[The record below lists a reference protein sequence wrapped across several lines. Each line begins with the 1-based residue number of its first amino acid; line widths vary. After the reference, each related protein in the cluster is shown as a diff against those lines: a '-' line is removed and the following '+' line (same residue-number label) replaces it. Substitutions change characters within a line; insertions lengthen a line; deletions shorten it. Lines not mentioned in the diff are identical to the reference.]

1 MNKKKIV
8 KESKKVLNEKVR
20 EKANLNTLKKQVKGI
35 TLIALVVTI
44 IVLLILAG
52 VAISLT
58 IGNNGIISR
67 AINARDKTIVADEEE
82 AITLAYAAR
91 KMDDYTKNV
100 TASDLQEELSNAN
113 RDTRVT
119 SSGDDLIVLYNDT
132 NHRYR
137 INQNG
142 EIERLEDMTPELA
155 KSVVMATPLG
165 EYLCV
170 ELMDGTVGL
179 IDYHETAPN
188 LEQANM
194 DGMRVLSTSG
204 IKQYDDDGGMIVDN
218 DGNVYMGIYNV
229 EIDNYEIICLNN
241 IEESPIKDKKIK
253 KAINDYMLD
262 YDGNLYYYDGM
273 NNNIV
278 NANPSLENKKIIDI
292 FYYDNNSVVSVDE
305 DGKIYEANHT
315 CINPNHEGGLDGR
328 NLKDIAYYSDSGTT
342 IALDNNGK
350 VYAWG
355 DNYYGLL
362 GIGALED
369 SSISICISDLEND
382 MNGKNIVKIYNYSDT
397 AFAIDSD
404 GNAYNWGVNYS
415 NIENYEIIRPT
426 QILNGK
432 NIKSILKVSGAII
445 VLDNDGKVYTWG
457 FHDYG
462 LLGNGTTEDSNTPI
476 CISENENNKLY
487 GKTIEEIYKI
497 DDNSVISKDSEGNI
511 YGWGRNRHAELGNG
525 TYENVLTP
533 ECFNEITTNKLF
545 NRKVNEVLNYRIL
558 VIYILDDGS
567 IIYNCFPYDE

>member
-20 EKANLNTLKKQVKGI
+20 EKANLKTLKKQVKGI

-100 TASDLQEELSNAN
+100 IASDLQEELSNAN

-155 KSVVMATPLG
+155 KSVVMATPLWG
-165 EYLCV
+165 YLCV

-179 IDYHETAPN
+179 IDYHVTAPN

-204 IKQYDDDGGMIVDN
+204 IKQYDYDGGMIVDN
-218 DGNVYMGIYNV
+218 DGNVYMEIYNV

-241 IEESPIKDKKIK
+241 IEGSPIKDKKIK

-292 FYYDNNSVVSVDE
+292 FYYDNNFIVSVDE

-328 NLKDIAYYSDSGTT
+328 NLKDIAYYSGTT

-355 DNYYGLL
+355 DNNFGLL

-382 MNGKNIVKIYNYSDT
+382 MNGKNIVKIYNYSGT

-432 NIKSILKVSGAII
+432 NIKSILKVSDAII

-457 FHDYG
+457 YDDYG
-462 LLGNGTTEDSNTPI
+462 LLGNGTTKDSNTPI
-476 CISENENNKLY
+476 CISDNENNKLY
-487 GKTIEEIYKI
+487 GKTIEEIYNI
-497 DDNSVISKDSEGNI
+497 NDNSVISKDSEGNI

-545 NRKVNEVLNYRIL
+545 NRKVNEVLNYRNL
-558 VIYILDDGS
+558 VIYILDDGG
-567 IIYNCFPYDE
+567 IIYNSFPYAE

>member
-1 MNKKKIV
+1 MNKKKIL

-20 EKANLNTLKKQVKGI
+20 EKANLKKLKKQVKGI

-100 TASDLQEELSNAN
+100 IASDLQEELSNAN

-132 NHRYR
+132 NHRYGV
-137 INQNG
+137 NQNG

-155 KSVVMATPLG
+155 KSVVRVTTLSG
-165 EYLCV
+165 YLCV

-179 IDYHETAPN
+179 IDYHATAPN
-188 LEQANM
+188 LEQAYIDN
-194 DGMRVLSTSG
+194 MRVISTSG
-204 IKQYDDDGGMIVDN
+204 IKQYDDGGMIVDN

-241 IEESPIKDKKIK
+241 IEGSPIKDKKIK
-253 KAINDYMLD
+253 KAINYYMLD

-292 FYYDNNSVVSVDE
+292 FYYDNNFIVSVDE
-305 DGKIYEANHT
+305 DGKIYEDNYT
-315 CINPNHEGGLDGR
+315 CINPNYEGGLDGR
-328 NLKDIAYYSDSGTT
+328 NLKDIVYDGRTT
-342 IALDNNGK
+342 IVLDNKGK

-355 DNYYGLL
+355 KNNYGLL
-362 GIGALED
+362 GNETIEE

-382 MNGKNIVKIYNYSDT
+382 INGKNIVKIYNYSNT

-432 NIKSILKVSGAII
+432 NIKFILKVSDAII
-445 VLDNDGKVYTWG
+445 SLDNDGKVYTWG

-476 CISENENNKLY
+476 CISDNENNKLY
-487 GKTIEEIYKI
+487 GKTIEEIYSI
-497 DDNSVISKDSEGNI
+497 NDNSVISKDSEGNI

-545 NRKVNEVLNYRIL
+545 NRKVNEVLNYGTL